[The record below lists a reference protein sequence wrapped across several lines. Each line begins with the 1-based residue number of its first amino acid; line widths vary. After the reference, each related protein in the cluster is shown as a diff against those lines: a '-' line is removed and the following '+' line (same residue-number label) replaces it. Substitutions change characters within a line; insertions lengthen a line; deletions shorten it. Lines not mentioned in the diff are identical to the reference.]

1 MKKNKKISKSQE
13 NFADDLFGFL
23 QGIVDCEGDFSKPCE
38 FVIHNGILEEIKY
51 LIGKT
56 ELVIPEGVVKF
67 DDNMLDVVET
77 MDLERII
84 FPSTLEDI
92 GERNF
97 EDIRNLKEVV
107 VNSHFKLEDSCLYSC
122 DYKTLYF
129 CIKDKDGELTVN
141 KNCKEIK
148 PFAFVDCEKLKKVIL
163 PPKMERIGEGA
174 FWNCRNLKEINLPN
188 YVENFERE
196 IFANCYMLERVN
208 LPENL
213 TKIYAFLLSCTRK
226 LKELKIPNSIQE
238 IEDGGD
244 EFSVFIPRDTTL
256 ILDKQNFIVEQYAQ
270 KYSLN
275 IKYIS

>member
-1 MKKNKKISKSQE
+1 MNKDIFEEFKDIKI
-13 NFADDLFGFL
+13 NDYDYNR
-23 QGIVDCEGDFSKPCE
+23 PCE
-38 FVIHNGILEEIKY
+38 FNIHNGILKQIDN
-51 LIGKT
+51 LICKK

-67 DDNMLDVVET
+67 DNNILDVVET
-77 MDLERII
+77 QDLEKIV
-84 FPSTLEDI
+84 FSSTLEDI

-97 EDIRNLKEVV
+97 EDIRNLKEVI
-107 VNSHFKLEDSCLYSC
+107 VNNYFKLEDSCLYSS
-122 DYKTLYF
+122 DYRTLYF
-129 CIKDKDGELTVN
+129 CLKVKNGELTVN

-148 PFAFVDCEKLKKVIL
+148 SFAFVDCEKLEKIIL

-238 IEDGGD
+238 IEDDGD
-244 EFSVFIPRDTTL
+244 EFSVFISRDTTL
-256 ILDKQNFIVEQYAQ
+256 ILDKQNYIVEQYAK
-270 KYSLN
+270 KYNLN
-275 IKYIS
+275 IKYLN